1 MPVGFSGTN
10 NCANVEPRVA
20 LDTRN
25 GHWSL
30 TEDRMFSELRRKPI
44 VPVRN
49 LGVLWPAPK
58 LLVGCARPGICR
70 VKSWTS
76 RWSRLRRDSRL

>member
-10 NCANVEPRVA
+10 NCANVESRVA

-25 GHWSL
+25 GHWPL
-30 TEDRMFSELRRKPI
+30 TEDSMLSESRRKPI

-49 LGVLWPAPK
+49 LGVLWPAPNR
-58 LLVGCARPGICR
+58 LLKKYQISARSTLGI
-70 VKSWTS
+70 SI
-76 RWSRLRRDSRL
+76 RRY